1 MGFLKA
7 FGGAISGSFANQWL
21 EYMAP
26 PANMTDHVLLAK
38 AVTVKSNGSE
48 NNDNEEN
55 ANVISNGSK
64 FLVPDNTCLIL
75 VKNGGIE
82 AVISEP
88 GGYTYTTENTPEAK
102 SMFSGDG
109 FFASTFGQSFQQF
122 KYGGQPGNQ
131 QFAFYINLKDIAGLR
146 YGI

>member
-75 VKNGGIE
+75 VKSN
-82 AVISEP
+82 
-88 GGYTYTTENTPEAK
+88 K
-102 SMFSGDG
+102 LF
-109 FFASTFGQSFQQF
+109 
-122 KYGGQPGNQ
+122 
-131 QFAFYINLKDIAGLR
+131 
-146 YGI
+146 